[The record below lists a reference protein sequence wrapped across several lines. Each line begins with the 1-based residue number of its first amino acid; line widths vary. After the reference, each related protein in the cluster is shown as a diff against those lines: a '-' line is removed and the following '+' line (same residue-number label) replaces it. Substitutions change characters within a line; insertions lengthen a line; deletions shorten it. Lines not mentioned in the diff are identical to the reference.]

1 MMMNRPASRRR
12 AVFLD
17 RDGVLIEDVGL
28 VTRREQ
34 MRILPG
40 VPQALADLR
49 SAGFRLIVV
58 TNQPVVARGLASEDE
73 VAQLHRTLDNHFR
86 QLGAAIDAW
95 FFCPHH
101 PQADLPQYRA
111 ACDCRKPSPG
121 MLQSAAALHQLSLAD
136 SFLVGD
142 RLTDIAAGAAAGC
155 RTAWVQT
162 GKHTEP
168 LIHTQRPLPADLQA
182 HHVCDTLAEAA
193 DWILSTTLAPT
204 KAA

>member
-1 MMMNRPASRRR
+1 MNNLSQRRR

-17 RDGVLIEDVGL
+17 RDGVLIDDVGL

-40 VPQALADLR
+40 VPRALVELR
-49 SAGFRLIVV
+49 SAGFRLFVV

-73 VAQLHRTLDNHFR
+73 VARLHRTLDSHFR

-111 ACDCRKPSPG
+111 ACDCRKPGPG
-121 MLQSAAALHQLSLAD
+121 MLQSAAALHQISLAD

-162 GKHTEP
+162 GKHAEP
-168 LIHTQRPLPADLQA
+168 LIQTQRPLPTDLRAD
-182 HHVCDTLAEAA
+182 HVCDTLTAAA
-193 DWILSTTLAPT
+193 DWILSTALSPT